1 MKKLT
6 FLLLLFFASCSSSN
20 DDETS
25 VDNTSY
31 TIWKGS
37 NVTFTKTEGSDPNE
51 ANNQDRI
58 TSNVWITRG
67 NNGGQIYNIVKE
79 NSSTKTSS
87 PAGTKWAR
95 GTIDQLSSLTFTSFT
110 TAVVKSTD
118 ILGKNF
124 VMYLEEDKIYL
135 SVKFTAWSS
144 GAGNGQGGGGGF
156 AYQRSTK

>member
-20 DDETS
+20 DNEAS

-135 SVKFTAWSS
+135 SFKFTAWSS

>member
-51 ANNQDRI
+51 ANNQDRV

-144 GAGNGQGGGGGF
+144 GASNGQGGGGGF